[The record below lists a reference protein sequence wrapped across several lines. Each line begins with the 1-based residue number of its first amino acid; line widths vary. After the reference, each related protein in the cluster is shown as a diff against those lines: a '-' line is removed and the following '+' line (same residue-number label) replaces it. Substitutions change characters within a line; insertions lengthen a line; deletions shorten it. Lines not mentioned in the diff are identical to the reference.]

1 MTKQTINIGTSVNKG
16 DGDPL
21 RTAFT
26 KINENFTELYNS
38 TGGLDLSNIT
48 ESIIPSVDNSYD
60 LGSPTRQWRHV
71 YTAGG
76 SIYLDDIKLT
86 NVGGKFVATKVI
98 NPGEENEAE
107 DPEDSDASSEIGGAA
122 NLGNLKIESST
133 LGTQGADSN
142 SWGNHNLY
150 LDPGGESNAYIS
162 IPSVAQQESGA
173 ALQIYNKGDASS
185 IVQVFGRGGVQVVT
199 NTGEGEEIFEFRDDG
214 KLQLPPGGDILD
226 STGASV
232 LGGGSAN
239 GLTSNDD
246 INITINNDDS
256 SSYTWNYGNTGTLTL
271 PNGQQID
278 AEDPNLLQI
287 GSDDAGVRLNRLNQ
301 STLLIAKKSFNRNFG
316 DGGDW
321 TITATAGPPH
331 IVTVTFSPNVG
342 LYFRQLLERLQIK
355 LNFGGTDFIYDYS
368 NVHINLNPEDQA
380 VVANITSVS
389 ETNYDP
395 LTYEITIDE
404 DPTAVVGVLTDITIS
419 YDYNNTV
426 GLDVEEDR
434 FGIATDN
441 DDIDIRSGRDIDL
454 IAADDIFIQAGSLL
468 EITLNRN
475 DGQEDTDGIEISTNT
490 GASNNV
496 WRFGFDGD
504 LDLPQDGGIVFD
516 RNNTTIRVGM
526 GFHIASGEGISLDAI
541 DQTAILTLS
550 GAGNGPVNQ
559 TYNKTNDTLYTGN
572 DNSSVTVE
580 NLGGTWFVFID
591 GDAKYTS
598 NDLIGWALSTGPGP
612 VPVGVF
618 SNGYKIWGFSPT
630 GNLTLPNGAV
640 IRTDGTNTEVGGMT
654 NFNVEAAGVV
664 NIYTD
669 TNGETPYQWQF
680 GDDGNLTLPAGGD
693 ILDST
698 GNSVLG
704 GGGNTGN
711 VTFSDQIV
719 MGTGTNDGG
728 GGLYL
733 APGPNSIA
741 DSAVQYLRVRGGDFP
756 THIHLDT
763 GNNAYYD
770 QYFGADS
777 KYVKLEASGNIV
789 INADDGAN
797 GATWTFDT
805 NGDLTVPGGIKS
817 SISNNL
823 AIETESLPTNPPTTI
838 VISGADFTSVNLTY
852 TKDGAN
858 SLWYPAGYN
867 PATDPYIE
875 FTGGQYGI
883 FVPGFNQALYVN
895 TGTLNIP
902 LVQWNTNPPLGSV
915 APTGVYT
922 YSGTY
927 TRAWTFGT
935 NGNLTIP
942 GGISSIDHLNLDA
955 DYDGGY
961 SVYIGSNHPTAG
973 MLGGVVLGDTRGGFV
988 QVISQKL
995 IVGETAVPTH
1005 STGAVGD
1012 VEGQVAFDSNYIY
1025 YCTANYGQVGHQVT
1039 GSDYLGRASLN
1050 TNAFQLTK
1058 TADTLQITVGDI
1070 ISDSDGG
1077 ATSTVV
1083 TVSSDENYTYVGT
1096 GGLAYAGVF
1105 PFTFTSTD
1113 YVSGGN
1119 IWKRVAWSGDTW

>member
-1 MTKQTINIGTSVNKG
+1 LTTGDLTETSI
-16 DGDPL
+16 
-21 RTAFT
+21 F
-26 KINENFTELYNS
+26 
-38 TGGLDLSNIT
+38 
-48 ESIIPSVDNSYD
+48 
-60 LGSPTRQWRHV
+60 
-71 YTAGG
+71 
-76 SIYLDDIKLT
+76 
-86 NVGGKFVATKVI
+86 
-98 NPGEENEAE
+98 
-107 DPEDSDASSEIGGAA
+107 
-122 NLGNLKIESST
+122 
-133 LGTQGADSN
+133 LGTDD
-142 SWGNHNLY
+142 HNVRTTV
-150 LDPGGESNAYIS
+150 N
-162 IPSVAQQESGA
+162 
-173 ALQIYNKGDASS
+173 
-185 IVQVFGRGGVQVVT
+185 
-199 NTGEGEEIFEFRDDG
+199 
-214 KLQLPPGGDILD
+214 GDIQ
-226 STGASV
+226 
-232 LGGGSAN
+232 
-239 GLTSNDD
+239 
-246 INITINNDDS
+246 IT
-256 SSYTWNYGNTGTLTL
+256 TPNT
-271 PNGQQID
+271 
-278 AEDPNLLQI
+278 
-287 GSDDAGVRLNRLNQ
+287 
-301 STLLIAKKSFNRNFG
+301 
-316 DGGDW
+316 
-321 TITATAGPPH
+321 
-331 IVTVTFSPNVG
+331 
-342 LYFRQLLERLQIK
+342 
-355 LNFGGTDFIYDYS
+355 
-368 NVHINLNPEDQA
+368 
-380 VVANITSVS
+380 
-389 ETNYDP
+389 
-395 LTYEITIDE
+395 
-404 DPTAVVGVLTDITIS
+404 
-419 YDYNNTV
+419 
-426 GLDVEEDR
+426 
-434 FGIATDN
+434 
-441 DDIDIRSGRDIDL
+441 
-454 IAADDIFIQAGSLL
+454 
-468 EITLNRN
+468 
-475 DGQEDTDGIEISTNT
+475 
-490 GASNNV
+490 SNNV
-496 WRFGFDGD
+496 WNFDVAGD
-504 LDLPQDGGIVFD
+504 LNLPDNGGIVFD

-572 DNSSVTVE
+572 NNSSVTVE
-580 NLGGTWFVFID
+580 NLGGTWYVLID
-591 GDAKYTS
+591 GDSKYTS

-669 TNGETPYQWQF
+669 DGAYQWQF

-704 GGGNTGN
+704 SGGNTGN

-823 AIETESLPTNPPTTI
+823 AIETESLPTNPPTTV

-883 FVPGFNQALYVN
+883 FVPGFGQALYVN
-895 TGTLNIP
+895 TGTLNVP
-902 LVQWNTNPPLGSV
+902 LAQWNTNPPLGSV

-927 TRAWTFGT
+927 TRAWTFGANGELTLPAGGSIVDTGDSGNSLIILGTGATIAENQRAARVALNGDVEGVAIGAGTSDWTFT
-935 NGNLTIP
+935 NDGNLTIP

-973 MLGGVVLGDTRGGFV
+973 MIGGVVLGDTRGGFV

-995 IVGETAVPTH
+995 IVGQTAVPTH

-1039 GSDYLGRASLN
+1039 GSDYLGRGSLN
-1050 TNAFQLTK
+1050 TNTFQLTK

-1096 GGLAYAGVF
+1096 GGMAYNAVL
-1105 PFTFTSTD
+1105 PLTFTSTD

-1119 IWKRVAWSGDTW
+1119 IWKRIAWSGDTW

>member
-1 MTKQTINIGTSVNKG
+1 MTKQIVNLGVANKG
-16 DGDPL
+16 NGDPI
-21 RTAFT
+21 RTAFD
-26 KINENFTELYNS
+26 KVNQNFTELYNAIGLGDGNLNIGAFEFSGS
-38 TGGLDLSNIT
+38 TMTTTDSSDIVIAQRTQITSNLTVQGDIL
-48 ESIIPSVDNSYD
+48 PSVANGGD
-60 LGSPTRQWRHV
+60 LGSLTRPWRSLYV
-71 YTAGG
+71 SNSTIYLGSTPLSVDAGG
-76 SIYLDDIKLT
+76 NILIDG
-86 NVGGKFVATKVI
+86 NVYGG
-98 NPGEENEAE
+98 
-107 DPEDSDASSEIGGAA
+107 
-122 NLGNLKIESST
+122 
-133 LGTQGADSN
+133 
-142 SWGNHNLY
+142 
-150 LDPGGESNAYIS
+150 
-162 IPSVAQQESGA
+162 
-173 ALQIYNKGDASS
+173 
-185 IVQVFGRGGVQVVT
+185 
-199 NTGEGEEIFEFRDDG
+199 
-214 KLQLPPGGDILD
+214 GGD
-226 STGASV
+226 S
-232 LGGGSAN
+232 
-239 GLTSNDD
+239 LTSSNDID
-246 INITINNDDS
+246 ITINNDDS

-271 PNGQQID
+271 PNSQTID
-278 AEDPNLLQI
+278 ASSSTILTV
-287 GSDDAGVRLNRLNQ
+287 GSTDARLHLDSFNQ
-301 STLLIAKKSFNRNFG
+301 VAKITAKKSFNRNFYS
-316 DGGDW
+316 GGSE
-321 TITATAGPPH
+321 TFTYAEGT
-331 IVTVTFSPNVG
+331 VTVQFLDNTN
-342 LYFRQLLERLQIK
+342 LYFRELLSRLESHFNGND
-355 LNFGGTDFIYDYS
+355 NFAFDYS
-368 NVHINLNPEDQA
+368 NVVLTINTEGENLASTVTNVTSDFADPPTFTITLETLHPE
-380 VVANITSVS
+380 
-389 ETNYDP
+389 P
-395 LTYEITIDE
+395 ITI
-404 DPTAVVGVLTDITIS
+404 TDITID
-419 YDYNNTV
+419 YDYNNTI
-426 GLDVEEDR
+426 GLDVDGDY

-441 DDIDIRSGRDIDL
+441 DDIDLRSGRDIDL
-454 IAADDIFIQAGSLL
+454 IAADDVLIRAGSEFSL
-468 EITLNRN
+468 TLNQR
-475 DGQEDTDGIEISTNT
+475 DGQADTAGIEISTNST
-490 GASNNV
+490 ASNNV
-496 WRFGFDGD
+496 WTFGFDGD
-504 LDLPQDGGIVFD
+504 LALPQDGGIVFD
-516 RNNTTIRVGM
+516 RADTTIRVGM

-572 DNSSVTVE
+572 NNSSVTVE

-612 VPVGVF
+612 VPVGGL
-618 SNGYKIWGFSPT
+618 SNGYKSWGFSPT
-630 GNLTLPNGAV
+630 GNLTLPNNAV
-640 IRTDGTNTEVGGMT
+640 IRTDGGNVEVGNVT

-669 TNGETPYQWQF
+669 DGTHQWQF
-680 GDDGNLTLPAGGD
+680 GDDGNLTLPTGGD

-838 VISGADFTSVNLTY
+838 VISGADFTAVNLTY
-852 TKDGAN
+852 IKDGAN
-858 SLWYPAGYN
+858 SIWYPAGYN

-875 FTGGQYGI
+875 FGMGFGI

-1025 YCTANYGQVGHQVT
+1025 YCTANYNQVGHQVT
-1039 GSDYLGRASLN
+1039 GADYLGRGSLN

-1096 GGLAYAGVF
+1096 GGMAYNAVL
-1105 PFTFTSTD
+1105 PLTFTSTD

-1119 IWKRVAWSGDTW
+1119 IWKRVAWSADTW

>member
-1 MTKQTINIGTSVNKG
+1 MVKNK
-16 DGDPL
+16 
-21 RTAFT
+21 
-26 KINENFTELYNS
+26 K
-38 TGGLDLSNIT
+38 
-48 ESIIPSVDNSYD
+48 
-60 LGSPTRQWRHV
+60 
-71 YTAGG
+71 
-76 SIYLDDIKLT
+76 
-86 NVGGKFVATKVI
+86 
-98 NPGEENEAE
+98 
-107 DPEDSDASSEIGGAA
+107 
-122 NLGNLKIESST
+122 
-133 LGTQGADSN
+133 TQ
-142 SWGNHNLY
+142 
-150 LDPGGESNAYIS
+150 
-162 IPSVAQQESGA
+162 
-173 ALQIYNKGDASS
+173 
-185 IVQVFGRGGVQVVT
+185 
-199 NTGEGEEIFEFRDDG
+199 GEGEEIFEFRDDG
-214 KLQLPPGGDILD
+214 KLQLPP
-226 STGASV
+226 
-232 LGGGSAN
+232 
-239 GLTSNDD
+239 
-246 INITINNDDS
+246 
-256 SSYTWNYGNTGTLTL
+256 
-271 PNGQQID
+271 
-278 AEDPNLLQI
+278 
-287 GSDDAGVRLNRLNQ
+287 
-301 STLLIAKKSFNRNFG
+301 
-316 DGGDW
+316 
-321 TITATAGPPH
+321 
-331 IVTVTFSPNVG
+331 
-342 LYFRQLLERLQIK
+342 
-355 LNFGGTDFIYDYS
+355 
-368 NVHINLNPEDQA
+368 
-380 VVANITSVS
+380 
-389 ETNYDP
+389 
-395 LTYEITIDE
+395 
-404 DPTAVVGVLTDITIS
+404 
-419 YDYNNTV
+419 
-426 GLDVEEDR
+426 
-434 FGIATDN
+434 
-441 DDIDIRSGRDIDL
+441 
-454 IAADDIFIQAGSLL
+454 
-468 EITLNRN
+468 
-475 DGQEDTDGIEISTNT
+475 
-490 GASNNV
+490 
-496 WRFGFDGD
+496 
-504 LDLPQDGGIVFD
+504 
-516 RNNTTIRVGM
+516 
-526 GFHIASGEGISLDAI
+526 
-541 DQTAILTLS
+541 
-550 GAGNGPVNQ
+550 
-559 TYNKTNDTLYTGN
+559 
-572 DNSSVTVE
+572 
-580 NLGGTWFVFID
+580 
-591 GDAKYTS
+591 
-598 NDLIGWALSTGPGP
+598 
-612 VPVGVF
+612 
-618 SNGYKIWGFSPT
+618 
-630 GNLTLPNGAV
+630 
-640 IRTDGTNTEVGGMT
+640 
-654 NFNVEAAGVV
+654 
-664 NIYTD
+664 
-669 TNGETPYQWQF
+669 
-680 GDDGNLTLPAGGD
+680 GGD

-838 VISGADFTSVNLTY
+838 VISGADFTAVNLTY
-852 TKDGAN
+852 IKDGAN
-858 SLWYPAGYN
+858 SIWYPAGYN

-875 FTGGQYGI
+875 FGMGFGI

-955 DYDGGY
+955 DFDGGY

-1025 YCTANYGQVGHQVT
+1025 YCTANYNQVGHQVT
-1039 GSDYLGRASLN
+1039 GADYLGRGSLN

-1096 GGLAYAGVF
+1096 GGMAYNAVL
-1105 PFTFTSTD
+1105 PLTFTSTD

-1119 IWKRVAWSGDTW
+1119 IWKRVAWSADTW